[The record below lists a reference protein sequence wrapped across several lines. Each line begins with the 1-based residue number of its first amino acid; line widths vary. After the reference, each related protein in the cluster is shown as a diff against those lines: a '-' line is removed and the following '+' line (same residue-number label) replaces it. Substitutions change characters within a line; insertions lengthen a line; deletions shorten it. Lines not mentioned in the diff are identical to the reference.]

1 MKGKLL
7 VLFLLL
13 FTSRQIQIIR
23 KVRGRLWSDYVSN
36 ARLKS
41 RLFPGRL
48 KSPVNQNVAG
58 RSSDSIATFRKFDDN
73 ASDLWEDAGLNL
85 LPGREAFF

>member
-13 FTSRQIQIIR
+13 FVSSQIQIIKKR
-23 KVRGRLWSDYVSN
+23 ASGKVKWLRVSN
-36 ARLKS
+36 VHLKS
-41 RLFPGRL
+41 QLFPEP
-48 KSPVNQNVAG
+48 PVNLDAAG

-73 ASDLWEDAGLNL
+73 ASDL
-85 LPGREAFF
+85 